1 MTNASGSTFTFPA
14 TYSFPPF
21 FTPQPNSS
29 TRHSQLQ
36 KWSALIQSW
45 CRHHRIYRLSLIDAI
60 DTPLFHNS
68 ALRKRV
74 SLSEARAIVDW
85 MAKSEEDGGGGRRAE
100 WVSAGGAGGVS
111 AGGGEGAGGS
121 SGVGAAAGAAGKIVA
136 WIWWRRPEEWAELLA
151 DWVEETGQK
160 NTVLTLYELI
170 EGEATTSQGTVAWT
184 IHITNNAPGTSSRQN
199 HLNTDCLAEFHGMDL
214 DVMLKSLNVLV
225 KRGKAQVFGHE
236 DQQGVKFF

>member
-1 MTNASGSTFTFPA
+1 MSRLIVVCLLDVFLGYPRCHRTICDDNNYIQPTMATTTTTTTMTNASGSTFTFPA

-121 SGVGAAAGAAGKIVA
+121 SDVGAAAGAAGRIVA

-151 DWVEETGQK
+151 DWVSWILPSFWLE
-160 NTVLTLYELI
+160 NYM
-170 EGEATTSQGTVAWT
+170 
-184 IHITNNAPGTSSRQN
+184 
-199 HLNTDCLAEFHGMDL
+199 GMS
-214 DVMLKSLNVLV
+214 MGFS
-225 KRGKAQVFGHE
+225 
-236 DQQGVKFF
+236 

>member
-74 SLSEARAIVDW
+74 SLSEARDIVDW
-85 MAKSEEDGGGGRRAE
+85 MAKSEEDGGGGRRAD
-100 WVSAGGAGGVS
+100 
-111 AGGGEGAGGS
+111 
-121 SGVGAAAGAAGKIVA
+121 GVGAAAAAGAAGKIVA

-170 EGEATTSQGTVAWT
+170 EGEATTSQ
-184 IHITNNAPGTSSRQN
+184 
-199 HLNTDCLAEFHGMDL
+199 EFHGMDL